1 MSAIARKI
9 NIGLAAGAMAAAAT
23 LTPITVAQAQPV
35 PAPMSALGGMA
46 GGLDDDSCVT
56 VTGAPCASTLI
67 SAAAAGPSAAATP
80 GSIVQ
85 SIFQNDLW
93 WIGRANP
100 NPPAR
105 ADILVFTPL
114 SLVPGFLKPAY
125 SWFTQNL
132 DFEAC
137 FLGAT
142 VTVGPYGTT
151 SLSVGRGCN

>member
-1 MSAIARKI
+1 MSAITRKI

-23 LTPITVAQAQPV
+23 LTPINVAQAQPV
-35 PAPMSALGGMA
+35 PAPVSSLGGMA
-46 GGLDDDSCVT
+46 GELDDDTCVT
-56 VTGAPCASTLI
+56 ITGAPCASAFV
-67 SAAAAGPSAAATP
+67 SAAAAGPSASATP
-80 GSIVQ
+80 GDIVR

-93 WIGRANP
+93 WIGQANP

-105 ADILVFTPL
+105 SDILVFTPL
-114 SLVPGFLKPAY
+114 SLIPGFLKPAY

-132 DFEAC
+132 NFEAC

-151 SLSVGRGCN
+151 TLSVGRGCN

>member
-23 LTPITVAQAQPV
+23 FTPVPIAQAQPV

-46 GGLDDDSCVT
+46 GELDDEACVT
-56 VTGAPCASTLI
+56 VTGAPCASALVS
-67 SAAAAGPSAAATP
+67 SAAVGTSAAATP
-80 GSIVQ
+80 GDIVR

-100 NPPAR
+100 TPPPR
-105 ADILVFTPL
+105 ADVLVFTPL
-114 SLVPGFLKPAY
+114 SLIPGFLKPAY

-132 DFEAC
+132 NFEAC

-151 SLSVGRGCN
+151 TLSVGRGCA

>member
-1 MSAIARKI
+1 MSAITRKI

-23 LTPITVAQAQPV
+23 LTPINVAQAQPV
-35 PAPMSALGGMA
+35 LAPVSALGGMA
-46 GGLDDDSCVT
+46 GELDDDACVT
-56 VTGAPCASTLI
+56 VTGAPCI
-67 SAAAAGPSAAATP
+67 AAAAVAPSAAATP

-93 WIGRANP
+93 WIGQPNP

-105 ADILVFTPL
+105 SDILVFTPL

-132 DFEAC
+132 NFEAC

>member
-1 MSAIARKI
+1 MSVITQKLS
-9 NIGLAAGAMAAAAT
+9 IGIAAGAMAAAAT
-23 LTPITVAQAQPV
+23 LTPVTVASVAHAESPSVGVLGQSFAQADCDPTAGFCAESVAQA
-35 PAPMSALGGMA
+35 AN
-46 GGLDDDSCVT
+46 
-56 VTGAPCASTLI
+56 
-67 SAAAAGPSAAATP
+67 TP
-80 GSIVQ
+80 GSIVR
-85 SIFQNDLW
+85 SVFQNDLW

-105 ADILVFTPL
+105 SNIFVFTPL

-132 DFEAC
+132 NFQAC

-151 SLSVGRGCN
+151 SLSVGRGCK